1 MNRSRKIAIIISLI
15 LGLFTFKTFSLGAGF
30 QVGLIPAL
38 DINQDNIKLD
48 DFETN
53 ITGTLR
59 LFRLPGTLGLMLQH
73 QHQETTEP
81 QPEKS
86 LLLLLTLAI
95 SISG

>member
-59 LFRLPGTLGLMLQH
+59 LFRIPGTLGLGLNIGK
-73 QHQETTEP
+73 EN
-81 QPEKS
+81 S
-86 LLLLLTLAI
+86 LYLLGLAGFI
-95 SISG
+95 DYWTID